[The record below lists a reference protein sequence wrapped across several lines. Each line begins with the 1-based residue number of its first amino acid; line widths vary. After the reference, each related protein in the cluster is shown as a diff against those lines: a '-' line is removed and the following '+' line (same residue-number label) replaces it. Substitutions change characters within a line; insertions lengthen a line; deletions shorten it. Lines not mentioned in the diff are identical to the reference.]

1 MCLENFSLPFT
12 SRFRK
17 GQRMYSRVFAIAL
30 LAAGIIQAQ
39 EPAARSAAPKSPAPR
54 VLVAG
59 ENPAIRLLDKE
70 GGKAISNANFWRV
83 EWSPVGAG
91 AVCFLTVN
99 APGQENLR
107 IAIYDDK
114 KVLDYVTTELMSSLM
129 KTFNEPAY
137 TPVKGTIT
145 QTNEGSTERKET
157 CKSDRYNV
165 SWGFVEVLPD
175 RVTILANDAVAP
187 AQIDV
192 AQAQQLLDHGRELWS
207 NAGDSEEKYAEAQH
221 VIREAEAKLASAEN
235 KAS

>member
-1 MCLENFSLPFT
+1 
-12 SRFRK
+12 
-17 GQRMYSRVFAIAL
+17 MYSRVFAIAL

-39 EPAARSAAPKSPAPR
+39 EPAARSAAPKPPAPR

-165 SWGFVEVLPD
+165 ELVWKGLGQGTWADMKMGPVLMTFTMVPASSGEI
-175 RVTILANDAVAP
+175 RINGKKAP
-187 AQIDV
+187 GTWFPTGGGMGPGAYLTV
-192 AQAQQLLDHGRELWS
+192 NETWR
-207 NAGDSEEKYAEAQH
+207 
-221 VIREAEAKLASAEN
+221 R
-235 KAS
+235 

>member
-1 MCLENFSLPFT
+1 MCL
-12 SRFRK
+12 
-17 GQRMYSRVFAIAL
+17 RVAAIAL
-30 LAAGIIQAQ
+30 LAAGIVQTQ
-39 EPAARSAAPKSPAPR
+39 EPAAPSAAPKPPAPK

-91 AVCFLTVN
+91 AVCFITVN
-99 APGQENLR
+99 APGEENLR

-114 KVLDYVTTELMSSLM
+114 KVLNYVTTELMSSLM

-145 QTNEGSTERKET
+145 QTNEGATERTET

-165 SWGFVEVLPD
+165 ELVWKGLGQGTWADMKMGPVLMTFTMVPASSGEI
-175 RVTILANDAVAP
+175 RINGKKAP
-187 AQIDV
+187 GTWFPSGGGMGPGAYLTV
-192 AQAQQLLDHGRELWS
+192 NETWR
-207 NAGDSEEKYAEAQH
+207 
-221 VIREAEAKLASAEN
+221 R
-235 KAS
+235 